1 MVDEPKGAR
10 GMTDE
15 KVDRADEKADDVE
28 AHGFQSADGHEGHDA
43 KDEGPDVEGHNFD
56 TVENID

>member
-1 MVDEPKGAR
+1 
-10 GMTDE
+10 MTDE